1 MLAFPNVSHPV
12 LINVF
17 RPFGDDQL
25 LATLGAFDDRGV
37 VRTKMHQRSLAR
49 DLSLPGNV
57 GWQLQSVEGHC
68 RSMALTY
75 DSAI

>member
-37 VRTKMHQRSLAR
+37 VRTKMHQQSLAR
-49 DLSLPGNV
+49 DLSRLEMLDGSYNRLRGIAAAWP
-57 GWQLQSVEGHC
+57 
-68 RSMALTY
+68 
-75 DSAI
+75 